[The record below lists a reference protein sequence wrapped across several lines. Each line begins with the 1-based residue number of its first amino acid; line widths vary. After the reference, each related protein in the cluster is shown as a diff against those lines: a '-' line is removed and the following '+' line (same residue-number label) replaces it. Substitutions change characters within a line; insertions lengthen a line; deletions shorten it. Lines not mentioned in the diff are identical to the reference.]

1 MDDET
6 LRAVIYRGRPAT
18 TGEVAALAHLTERE
32 AEEAVE
38 RLRHSGVLGGTDAIL
53 AYMNPSAWVA
63 ETVAM
68 RAEYL
73 RRSAEA
79 SLAEIERAVAGLPE
93 MLRHWSVG
101 EASAELV
108 PILVRHGT
116 NASEDLWFDTAR
128 HDSGTLQAIVPDVT
142 RFLSGAEDR
151 IARFAHALSGKDSV
165 RVIIATSAIADPST
179 AAIVH
184 RYDSAGVELR
194 MLDDLP
200 SWFWIDGEQLALPF
214 EWGESRPTSVLGVRN
229 GVIAGLAG
237 AYFQKLWERAE
248 PVVPVTHPWTPLLR
262 LMRQGV
268 TLETASRAVGVNP
281 RTGRRR
287 VSAAME
293 HYGVSTLFALGV
305 AWSADSERAEKL

>member
-6 LRAVIYRGRPAT
+6 LLAVIYRGRPAT
-18 TGEVAALAHLTERE
+18 TDAVASLAHLTERE
-32 AEEAVE
+32 AAEAVE
-38 RLRHSGVLGGTDAIL
+38 RLRRSGVLGGTDSTL
-53 AYMNPSAWVA
+53 SYLDPSVWVA
-63 ETVAM
+63 AAVAVG
-68 RAEYL
+68 AEEL

-79 SLAEIERAVAGLPE
+79 NLAEIERAVAGLPA

-101 EASAELV
+101 EASAEQV
-108 PILVRHGT
+108 PIVMRHGT

-128 HDSGTLQAIVPDVT
+128 HDSGTLQAILPDVS

-151 IARFAHALSGKDSV
+151 IARFAHALSGKDAV
-165 RVIIATSAIADPST
+165 RVIIATSAIADPAT

-200 SWFWIDGEQLALPF
+200 SWFWTDGDQLALPF

-229 GVIAGLAG
+229 GVIAGLAS
-237 AYFQKLWERAE
+237 AYFQSLWQRAE
-248 PVVPVTHPWTPLLR
+248 PVAPVAHTWTPLLR

-268 TLETASRAVGVNP
+268 TLETASRTVGVNP

-305 AWSADSERAEKL
+305 AWSADSGRTE